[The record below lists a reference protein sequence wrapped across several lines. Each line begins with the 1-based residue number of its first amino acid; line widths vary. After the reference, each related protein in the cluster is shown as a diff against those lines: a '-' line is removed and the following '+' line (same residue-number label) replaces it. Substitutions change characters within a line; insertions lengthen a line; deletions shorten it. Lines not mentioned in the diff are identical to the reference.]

1 MHVDGSLPAD
11 FDGVLAAVQLMTP
24 AEREAVAIDA
34 ISLTGSAVW
43 VPNPGPQT
51 DAYYSKAD
59 VLLYGGSA
67 GCGKTGLLVGLSLTA
82 HKRTLF
88 LRRTNKEASKIRDAY
103 EQVLGHSEGWNGQ
116 DDCWRLPDGRLIQV
130 GGCQMEDDKQKY
142 KGSPYDL
149 YCVGRGTKVLMGD
162 GSYRPIETLEVGEH
176 VQTLEGPRRIQRV
189 YPVQRKP
196 AVEVTAKSE
205 AGVVIARQV
214 QSCSHAILCE
224 TDWFSADDLVD
235 ACASTEFQSGGSTE
249 LWSGSQS
256 LRLSRYRPAPIRDFQ
271 RMAGHALRST
281 ANHVESAIH
290 AFCEQSIPGSDSVVF
305 ANEHAGMSPLPLSF
319 FQSTHSGSAERSV
332 SQDLRPPFPLSADVD
347 VRSRSLLAGWIDRYL
362 FGSGRRDARIQQSL
376 DRVNASGAG
385 QRCVLRQDD
394 AAQPTPIH
402 LQGDDA
408 ERTQTRNHRR
418 GTYFHPYTQETR
430 RVDESCSVQVSAWEA
445 RPVGVVD
452 LFDLQIEE
460 VNHFITEGGFVNK
473 NCVDEGCDFTE
484 SQFTFITTW
493 NRSADK
499 NQRCRAII
507 ASNPPT
513 NEEGRWLI
521 RYFAPWLDP
530 SHSNPAKPGELRWFL
545 VDKEV
550 DGPGPHLLDGKPT
563 MAQSRTFIPGKLS
576 DNPDLAQ
583 TNYDATL
590 ARLPIELRR
599 AYRDGSFMISGKRD
613 AFQVFDP
620 EWVRAAFRRWSPI
633 PPHGSVMSSI
643 ACDIAQGGEDNA
655 VLAMRYG
662 YWFDRL
668 RKKPGKEMTKGS
680 DIAGFVLAHRR
691 DNCPVTLD
699 LTGGYGG
706 AAYEIMKS
714 NDIEVYGF
722 QGTAGSTK
730 LTKDG
735 QYKFPN
741 RRCEIYWMLREAL
754 DPDQPGGSQIALP
767 ESRQLF
773 EDLTILRWEPTIKGI
788 QITPKERVVEL
799 LNRSP
804 DEGDAVAIC
813 WSRGIKVYK
822 PNVEFNPLEQGMSA
836 RPSTIVDLGTRRQLS
851 IVGGRRR

>member
-51 DAYYSKAD
+51 DAYYSEAD
-59 VLLYGGSA
+59 VILYGGSA
-67 GCGKTGLLVGLSLTA
+67 GCGKTGLLVGLSMTA

-103 EQVLGHSEGWNGQ
+103 EQALGHSEGWNGQ

-142 KGSPYDL
+142 KGTPYDL
-149 YCVGRGTKVLMGD
+149 Y
-162 GSYRPIETLEVGEH
+162 
-176 VQTLEGPRRIQRV
+176 
-189 YPVQRKP
+189 
-196 AVEVTAKSE
+196 
-205 AGVVIARQV
+205 
-214 QSCSHAILCE
+214 
-224 TDWFSADDLVD
+224 
-235 ACASTEFQSGGSTE
+235 
-249 LWSGSQS
+249 
-256 LRLSRYRPAPIRDFQ
+256 
-271 RMAGHALRST
+271 
-281 ANHVESAIH
+281 
-290 AFCEQSIPGSDSVVF
+290 AF
-305 ANEHAGMSPLPLSF
+305 
-319 FQSTHSGSAERSV
+319 
-332 SQDLRPPFPLSADVD
+332 
-347 VRSRSLLAGWIDRYL
+347 
-362 FGSGRRDARIQQSL
+362 
-376 DRVNASGAG
+376 
-385 QRCVLRQDD
+385 
-394 AAQPTPIH
+394 
-402 LQGDDA
+402 
-408 ERTQTRNHRR
+408 
-418 GTYFHPYTQETR
+418 
-430 RVDESCSVQVSAWEA
+430 DEIS
-445 RPVGVVD
+445 
-452 LFDLQIEE
+452 
-460 VNHFITEGGFVNK
+460 
-473 NCVDEGCDFTE
+473 DFTE

-493 NRSADK
+493 NRSTDK
-499 NQRCRAII
+499 NQRCRVVA

-513 NEEGRWLI
+513 TEEGMWLT
-521 RYFAPWLDP
+521 RYWAPWLDP
-530 SHSNPAKPGELRWFL
+530 NHSNPAKPGELRWFL
-545 VDKEV
+545 DDKEV

-590 ARLPIELRR
+590 ARLPVELRR

-680 DIAGFVLAHRR
+680 DIAGFVLSHRLH
-691 DNCPVTLD
+691 NCPVTLD

-822 PNVEFNPLEQGMSA
+822 PNIEFNALEQGLSS